1 MKLSEQK
8 LYLKEKKK
16 KTFLKSNLNRESTA
30 KQKYYL
36 EGSEINILEEK
47 LIKAYTYENLSGW
60 HLTFLSSMIEKIKN
74 RTGEILILSEKQIEQ
89 VEFLAKAYI
98 LGLKSTEDKEKEEMK
113 LQKEGKG
120 FFFKKVK

>member
-1 MKLSEQK
+1 
-8 LYLKEKKK
+8 
-16 KTFLKSNLNRESTA
+16 
-30 KQKYYL
+30 
-36 EGSEINILEEK
+36 
-47 LIKAYTYENLSGW
+47 
-60 HLTFLSSMIEKIKN
+60 MIEKIKN